1 MANRYSQ
8 DSCHD
13 IEADATTPLLLP
25 ATSTNDTKTYHDL
38 IDKALTPTAGT
49 CCGHTCC
56 HAHIHNIERNLIKPS
71 YLYTQYHN
79 PTDWLLMFE
88 EVARANNWSS
98 RAKLDILPIYLQE
111 GYQPRTWFRQNL
123 YQWESIASG
132 GSADAEEA
140 GFDVL
145 RQAFLK
151 EFGEGGERWKVAT
164 SWTSMACIALVFL
177 LVVSCMMFAI
187 AI

>member
-13 IEADATTPLLLP
+13 IEADAATPLLLP
-25 ATSTNDTKTYHDL
+25 ATSTNDTETYHGL
-38 IDKALTPTAGT
+38 IDQAPTPTAGT

-56 HAHIHNIERNLIKPS
+56 HAHIRNIERNLIKPS

-79 PTDWLLMFE
+79 PTNWLLMFE

-140 GFDVL
+140 RFEVF

-151 EFGEGGERWKVAT
+151 EFGEGGKRWKVAT
-164 SWTSMACIALVFL
+164 SWPSVTWIALVFL
-177 LVVSCMMFAI
+177 LVVSFMMFVI